1 MCPTFPDFVLDTAL
15 RIGYTIRMNETKQCV
30 ECGETEVYLID
41 DEVCQDCEEALY
53 DDAY

>member
-1 MCPTFPDFVLDTAL
+1 
-15 RIGYTIRMNETKQCV
+15 MNETKQCV